1 MDFSQLP
8 AAEEKTAH
16 VQAMFDAIAPKYELV
31 NRLMTFGLDA
41 RWRRAA
47 LKQLSLAPGAKVLDL
62 ATGTG
67 DLSRGASALG
77 FAVLGAD
84 LSLGMLQANTASAPK
99 VQADVAALAFGDAS
113 FDGLICGYALRNFT
127 DLQIALNE
135 MARVLRPGA
144 RLALLE
150 VCEPNQAFVKFGFNL
165 WFRRVVPFIGGLLS
179 DRSAYQYLPRST
191 TYLPSPEELCAMVAA
206 AGFTSIK
213 HQRLSGGLSQLLS
226 ATRSEASS

>member
-150 VCEPNQAFVKFGFNL
+150 VCEPKQAVVKLGFNL
-165 WFRRVVPFIGGLLS
+165 WFRRVVPFIGGLVS

-191 TYLPSPEELCAMVAA
+191 TYLPSTEDLVSMVEA
-206 AGFTSIK
+206 AGFTTIK

-226 ATRSEASS
+226 ATRSEAAS